1 MHTDRRS
8 FMTSALA
15 GGVAAATMPFGVKA
29 QFLNAP
35 RHGLPG
41 TLQERYAKLDEILKQ
56 PVFLRHLFPDPVIIE
71 SVELL
76 KNKKEYLC
84 RVRSKDGHEG
94 ISVSNAEQMASLF
107 TIFVKRIAPYFIGKD
122 ARDLEELI
130 PAATVYES
138 NYKATGLAI
147 WVPIATLEFAILDMF
162 GKMSNRS
169 IGQLISDKIYNK
181 SISVYQANGERDNS
195 AEEVIEHLKRDV
207 DISHAKAI
215 KFKLGGRMSHTEYP
229 VGRSE
234 KLIPMVRKTFGDDM
248 IISADSNGSYTA
260 AQAIPIG
267 KLMQEYKYAFYEEP
281 VPFDWYEET
290 KQVADALDIPIAG
303 GEQEPSTHNFRWL
316 IANGG
321 LSIVQPDMFYF
332 GGMVRCVQVARMAH
346 AFGKQC
352 IPHISSTGLGYV
364 YMMHFVSSIP
374 NSGPY
379 HEFKEFNNEL
389 PYHGATSARRSDDN
403 GVIQVPSGPGFGVEI
418 DPDFIAKAVVVT
430 A

>member
-1 MHTDRRS
+1 MNISRRNFFS
-8 FMTSALA
+8 
-15 GGVAAATMPFGVKA
+15 AAAASAAAAAISPSLSG

-41 TLQERYAKLDEILKQ
+41 TLDERYAKLDAVLKQ
-56 PVFLRHLFPDPVIIE
+56 PIFKRDLFPDPVIIE
-71 SVELL
+71 SIELL
-76 KNKKEYLC
+76 HLQHQYLC

-94 ISVSNAEQMASLF
+94 ISVSNAEQMAALYPLL
-107 TIFVKRIAPYFIGKD
+107 VKRIAPFFIGKD
-122 ARDLEELI
+122 ARDLEHLI
-130 PAATVYES
+130 PAATVYDS
-138 NYKATGLAI
+138 NYKAQGLAI
-147 WVPIATLEFAILDMF
+147 WVPIATIEFAILDMF
-162 GKMSNRS
+162 GKIANRS
-169 IGQLISDKIYNK
+169 IGLLISDKIHNPA
-181 SISVYQANGERDNS
+181 ISVYQANGERDNS
-195 AEEVIEHLKRDV
+195 AEEVIDHLKRDV

-248 IISADSNGSYTA
+248 IISADSNGSYTVA
-260 AQAIPIG
+260 EAIPIG

-290 KQVADALDIPIAG
+290 KQVSDALEIPIAG

-316 IANGG
+316 VANGG

-332 GGMVRCVQVARMAH
+332 GGMIRCVQVARMAN

-379 HEFKEFNNEL
+379 HEFKEFNSEL
-389 PYHGATSARRSDDN
+389 PYHCATSSLRSDAD
-403 GVIQVPSGPGFGVEI
+403 GVIKVPTGPGFGVEI
-418 DPDFIAKAVVVT
+418 DPDFLKRCEVVKG
-430 A
+430 

>member
-1 MHTDRRS
+1 MHTDRRG
-8 FMTSALA
+8 FLTSALA
-15 GGVAAATMPFGVKA
+15 GGIAAAALPLGAKG

-41 TLQERYAKLDEILKQ
+41 TLEERHGKLDEILKQ
-56 PVFLRHLFPDPVIIE
+56 PVFLRHFFPDPVIIQ

-94 ISVSNAEQMASLF
+94 ISVSNAEQMASLYPM
-107 TIFVKRIAPYFIGKD
+107 FVKRIAPYFVGKD
-122 ARDLEELI
+122 ARDIEQLI
-130 PAATVYES
+130 PAATVYQS
-138 NYKATGLAI
+138 NYKAQGLAI
-147 WVPIATLEFAILDMF
+147 WVPIATIEFALLDMF

-181 SISVYQANGERDNS
+181 NISVYQANGERDNP
-195 AEEVIEHLKRDV
+195 AEEVIDHLKRDV
-207 DISHAKAI
+207 EISHAKAI
-215 KFKLGGRMSHTEYP
+215 KFKLGGRMSHKEYP
-229 VGRSE
+229 EGRSE
-234 KLIPMVRKTFGDDM
+234 KLIPLVRKTFGDDM
-248 IISADSNGSYTA
+248 IISADSNGSYTVA
-260 AQAIPIG
+260 EAIPIG

-290 KQVADALDIPIAG
+290 KQVADALEIPIAG

-316 IANGG
+316 VANGG

-332 GGMVRCVQVARMAH
+332 GGMIRCTQVARMAH

-379 HEFKEFNNEL
+379 HEFKEFNSVL
-389 PYHGATSARRSDDN
+389 PYHCATSTLRSDGN

-418 DPDFIAKAVVVT
+418 DPDFLAKAAVVT